1 MGANKNLTDQA
12 YNAPNW
18 NGPLNA
24 NFDNIDSA
32 FGGVQSFNLASA
44 SGTVSVS
51 GGSYAG
57 PYPANTASYVPLT
70 WLLTGTMTA
79 NVNLQLPASVGGQW
93 AVYNSTSGAYT
104 VTVSSAT
111 GGGTTVTIPQGGVQQ
126 IYCDQTNVNYSSLPY
141 GSNLTIPGTLSMSS
155 SFLRNKFI
163 NGDLSI
169 DQYNSGNSATITT
182 GGGNQYIVSR
192 WYATA
197 SGASV
202 ACQRIS
208 SGSSPNIFLEQIT
221 GAGGNTNVTFN
232 QRIIQTNSYDLAN
245 GNVTLSLYTAMT
257 LGLTITWT
265 VSYVSGGGA
274 NNFGALTTAAT
285 GTWTSTASLTRY
297 SATFAMPSAATNG
310 IQVTFSVNN
319 LTSGTWNIGL
329 LQIEPGSLV
338 TPFERRPFEQTAA
351 ACDKYYYV
359 IADNGSAA
367 TWYGT
372 GIITAATNGV
382 ITFPL
387 PDMIQIP
394 AFFGWYVVGDYEIST
409 ASGTKA
415 VSSISPSF
423 TSCSP
428 QLMVV
433 NFICSGASF
442 TEGQA
447 CFLRA
452 TASGAGAQLQISS
465 EF

>member
-32 FGGVQSFNLASA
+32 FGGIQSFNLASA

-79 NVNLQLPASVGGQW
+79 NVNLQLPANVGGQW
-93 AVYNSTSGAYT
+93 VIYNNTSGAYT

-141 GSNLTIPGTLSMSS
+141 GSNLTIPGTLAMST
-155 SFLRNKFI
+155 SFLRNRFI
-163 NGDLSI
+163 NGDLSN
-169 DQYNSGNSATITT
+169 DQYNSGNSSTISN
-182 GGGNQYIVSR
+182 GGGNQYVVSR

-197 SGASV
+197 SGANV

-208 SGSSPNIFLEQIT
+208 SGASPNIFLEQIT
-221 GAGGNTNVTFN
+221 GAGGNTNVTWN

-274 NNFGALTTAAT
+274 NNFGTLTTAAT

-338 TPFERRPFEQTAA
+338 TPFERRPSEQTIA
-351 ACDKYYYV
+351 ACNPYYYFLSDTGSGTSLYG
-359 IADNGSAA
+359 ILSCSAA
-367 TWYGT
+367 TVAYCLIPLPGMLQTPGFNNYGT
-372 GIITAATNGV
+372 SSYV
-382 ITFPL
+382 IS
-387 PDMIQIP
+387 
-394 AFFGWYVVGDYEIST
+394 VGGTSHALTGLTLVST
-409 ASGTKA
+409 ASTLNLA
-415 VSSISPSF
+415 VLQ
-423 TSCSP
+423 CS
-428 QLMVV
+428 V
-433 NFICSGASF
+433 
-442 TEGQA
+442 
-447 CFLRA
+447 
-452 TASGAGAQLQISS
+452 ASGLTVGQSGWLRSNGVAGAQLQFSS